1 MSDTLLAI
9 QIVLFGLA
17 LALSIYLLARARGQP
32 PVVLPGLT
40 LFSFAL
46 FVGTD
51 ALANYLDM
59 PDTRFFLSLL
69 SIVLLVLTL
78 VLALGALV
86 ALQRREMIPAWRY
99 ATYAAVVFVAGG
111 AAGLF
116 LSADIGV
123 RIAAVLAMGAGV
135 LLLGLAARAEAP
147 VTS

>member
-1 MSDTLLAI
+1 MAETLLVI

-17 LALSIYLLARARGQP
+17 LGLGVYLLVRARSEAALL
-32 PVVLPGLT
+32 LPGLA
-40 LFSFAL
+40 LLSFAL

-51 ALANYLDM
+51 ALANYLDV

-86 ALQRREMIPAWRY
+86 RLQRRELLPSWRY
-99 ATYAAVVFVAGG
+99 AAYAAVVFAAVG

-123 RIAAVLAMGAGV
+123 RIAAVLAAGAGV